1 MVKKKISEIYKNELT
16 TKKNLLE
23 AIDAVKASKNTLN
36 DEDMQSLYNEIYN
49 SIDEMKDKVKANTI
63 LYLKNHLKSTLGKYV
78 KDKEENKTSHFIEF
92 FKKAYPPKSRRKDFT
107 WVLIDINKISYEQ
120 IWHTLTYINN
130 LNLKG
135 KKFTSE
141 EKDDIIPMIDKL
153 LSSGDSK
160 YINQIKSFSSL
171 QSELNIK
178 IVLVENEDNILK
190 TKKIK

>member
-1 MVKKKISEIYKNELT
+1 MMNKKISEIYTNELT

-23 AIDAVKASKNTLN
+23 AIDAVKVSKDTLN

-49 SIDEMKDKVKANTI
+49 SINEMTGKVKANTI

-78 KDKEENKTSHFIEF
+78 KDKEKNKTNHFIEF
-92 FKKAYPPKSRRKDFT
+92 FKKAYPPNSRRKDFT
-107 WVLIDINKISYEQ
+107 WVLMDINKISYEQ
-120 IWHTLTYINN
+120 IWNTLAYINN

-141 EKDDIIPMIDKL
+141 EKEDIIPMIDKL
-153 LSSGDSK
+153 LSSGNIK
-160 YINQIKSFSSL
+160 YINQIKSFSIL

-178 IVLVENEDNILK
+178 IVVVENEDNILRI
-190 TKKIK
+190 KKIK

>member
-1 MVKKKISEIYKNELT
+1 MMVKKKISEIYKNEVT

-92 FKKAYPPKSRRKDFT
+92 FKKAYPPNSRRKDFT

-178 IVLVENEDNILK
+178 IVLLIF
-190 TKKIK
+190 